1 VTNLPILASDAGTS
15 IVDPRTG
22 EAVLIHD
29 ATLDQLA
36 ACREWIRD
44 LEHTTREAKGLI
56 DAEVVRRFDAT
67 AKWSATVAGFKLS
80 APSPAPAVE
89 YDAQELRGRLE
100 ELVADGVL
108 SMDAVDA
115 AVEVVTGF
123 KARAAG
129 INALRKLGGPVAAV
143 VEECSRVVEKPR
155 RVSVSRVAA

>member
-115 AVEVVTGF
+115 AVEVSVSF
-123 KARAAG
+123 KPRVAG
-129 INALRKLGGPVAAV
+129 IKALEKLGGIVAEAIADCSTAV
-143 VEECSRVVEKPR
+143 QRSR
-155 RVSVSRVAA
+155 RVSVTRI